1 MKLYGRIEEFR
12 EAESNDF
19 SDRHPTAFLTLN
31 LLGMSLS
38 NIICYSLIP
47 VFVVR
52 SSATLMNISNVTAV
66 LWGMLFDMAL
76 FAKPY
81 YPLNVVAFFLEILGM
96 IIFSQEEPLY
106 RNTS

>member
-1 MKLYGRIEEFR
+1 MKLYGRIEEYSDP
-12 EAESNDF
+12 ESKYF
-19 SDRHPTAFLTLN
+19 SDRQPSAYLTFN

-38 NIICYSLIP
+38 NMVVYTLIP

-76 FAKPY
+76 FSKPY
-81 YPLNVVAFFLEILGM
+81 YPLYVVAFFLEIIGM
-96 IIFSQEEPLY
+96 IVFS
-106 RNTS
+106 